1 MTDTLQVLLD
11 EHLPEAW
18 RDTTQRQRWISLLT
32 ARFLG
37 HSSTTN
43 RSDRLQSA
51 EQSVADTVGTTA
63 KNVSEHCLDAFG
75 SDGAEDRRERLG
87 SALSAV
93 GDQWQQMQSET
104 QTLYVAR
111 VPDNRIGVFADT
123 VDSPY
128 EFSATTALPDT
139 LAGREDCRLWGMTEA
154 DCESGAFDSLD
165 SGDVVAFVN
174 GDQLFA
180 AGIVAET
187 HESQAIARK
196 VWNTSAYQYI
206 YTLSGYQQ
214 IELPSEHFEEEF
226 EGLQRT
232 PEVTTDRL
240 ADEAGTIWNYLTRF
254 YTPDEITN
262 RFSESD
268 HDIGLTTVGQLDDEP
283 VSDTAPYYWV
293 DHDTVDDANA
303 RYLQVPRTEEPHHD
317 LQKLTVDDV
326 VFDHCDG
333 TVLGYSK
340 VTTPAYL
347 VTDQDGSEYRRVDVD
362 TISFD
367 EPVPFVDFYPVLT
380 RADVRLDEHYPLGQ
394 TGSTMQYLHN
404 LSQDAGDYLLGA
416 GGVTESGLRRI
427 DQRLELPELSVT
439 IPNELYFPERE
450 RERLRSQIE
459 ATLNAGQHLIL
470 TGPPGT
476 GKSKLARAI
485 AGEATQTDAV
495 DGFTFATAT
504 AEWSTF
510 DTIGGYVPDP
520 DGEGLSFDQRLFLDC
535 FRGEAGIEN
544 NWLVVDELNRANID
558 EALGPLFSVLSGDSV
573 QLPYER
579 DDPVQIDWLDTDTP
593 VERRRRVAASTDR
606 FPVTPAWRLLGTTN
620 TVDKASLYDL
630 SFAFMRRFGFVH
642 VGTPTLSTSDGEV
655 RAELL
660 DPDAEQNYA
669 TVWTADRPSFEE
681 TVSEWYDDVAV
692 VWSIVNDY
700 RPIGPA
706 VVQDVLEFID
716 AYEAGRGTDPLDGAI
731 VNLLYPQLEALRES
745 EYSDLISEFSEE
757 TTVVDAEG
765 NRRQITPKV
774 DTEYLG
780 QKAADFFGLDTV
792 PTQ

>member
-1 MTDTLQVLLD
+1 M
-11 EHLPEAW
+11 
-18 RDTTQRQRWISLLT
+18 SLLT

-37 HSSTTN
+37 YSSTTS
-43 RSDRLQSA
+43 RGERIQSA
-51 EQSVADTVGTTA
+51 ERSVAETVGTTA
-63 KNVSEHCLDAFG
+63 TNVAEHCLDAFDPNG
-75 SDGAEDRRERLG
+75 SDDRRQQLE

-93 GDQWQQMQSET
+93 EHQWEQMQSET

-111 VPDNRIGVFADT
+111 VPDHRIHAFADT

-128 EFSATTALPDT
+128 EFAATTAVPDT
-139 LAGREDCRLWGMTEA
+139 LAGREECRLWGVTEA
-154 DCESGAFDSLD
+154 NCDPDTFGTLGP
-165 SGDVVAFVN
+165 GDVVVFVN
-174 GDQLFA
+174 DGQLFA
-180 AGIVAET
+180 AGIVEEA

-206 YTLSGYQQ
+206 YTLSSYQQ
-214 IELPSEHFEEEF
+214 IEPPSEQFDEEF
-226 EGLQRT
+226 VGLGT
-232 PEVTTDRL
+232 SPEQTTNRL
-240 ADEAGTIWNYLTRF
+240 ADEAGTVWNYLTRF
-254 YTPDEITN
+254 YTADEITN
-262 RFSESD
+262 RFTDSD
-268 HDIGLTTVGQLDDEP
+268 HDVGLAAGRRLDDEP
-283 VSDTAPYYWV
+283 VSATAPYYWV

-303 RYLQVPRTEEPHHD
+303 RYLQVPRTEESHHD

-333 TVLGYSK
+333 NVRGYSK

-347 VTDQDGSEYRRVDVD
+347 VTDRDGSEYRRVDVD
-362 TISFD
+362 TTQFD
-367 EPVPFVDFYPVLT
+367 EPIPFVEFYPVLT
-380 RADVRLDEHYPLGQ
+380 RPDVRLDENYPLGQ
-394 TGSTMQYLHN
+394 TGPTMEYLHN

-427 DQRLELPELSVT
+427 DRRLELPELSVT
-439 IPNELYFPERE
+439 IPSELYFPEAE
-450 RERLRSQIE
+450 RERLRCQIE

-485 AGEATQTDAV
+485 AQGATQTDAV

-520 DGEGLSFDQRLFLDC
+520 GGDGLTFDQRLFLDC

-579 DDPVQIDWLDTDTP
+579 DDPVQIDWVDAETS
-593 VERRRRVAASTDR
+593 VEYRRAVAASADR
-606 FPVTPAWRLLGTTN
+606 FPVTPAWRLIGTTN

-642 VGTPTLSTSDGEV
+642 VGTPPLSTENGEV
-655 RAELL
+655 RADLL
-660 DPDAEQNYA
+660 DPDAEHNYA
-669 TVWTADRPSFEE
+669 TVWTAGRPSFRE

-692 VWSIVNDY
+692 VWNIVNDY

-706 VVQDVLEFID
+706 VVQDLLEFVD
-716 AYEAGRGTDPLDGAI
+716 AYETGSGTDPLDGAV

-745 EYSDLISEFSEE
+745 EYNDLIAEFDDEQ
-757 TTVVDAEG
+757 TVVDTAG
-765 NRRQITPKV
+765 TQRRVTPRV

-792 PTQ
+792 PTK